1 MGRKNSK
8 KRKDKQKDKPKHK
21 HDQSLTGVLDI
32 SRSGTGFVVVQN
44 MPVDILIR
52 PDDLGTALHGD
63 TVKVKVKDAKEK
75 NKRQRGVIT
84 QVVSRKQT
92 EFVGTLQMNK
102 GFAFFCCRWK

>member
-8 KRKDKQKDKPKHK
+8 KRKDKEKDKKHK
-21 HDQSLTGVLDI
+21 DSHGQSLTGVLDI
-32 SRSGTGFVVVQN
+32 SRSGTGFVVVPN

-75 NKRQRGVIT
+75 E
-84 QVVSRKQT
+84 VS
-92 EFVGTLQMNK
+92 MADYK
-102 GFAFFCCRWK
+102 GKVLLIVNTATAKISDIKSFHG